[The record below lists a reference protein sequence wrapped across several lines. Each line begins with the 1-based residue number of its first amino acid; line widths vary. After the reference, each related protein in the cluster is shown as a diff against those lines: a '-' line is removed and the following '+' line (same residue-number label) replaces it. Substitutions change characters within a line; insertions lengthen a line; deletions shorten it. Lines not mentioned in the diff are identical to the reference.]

1 MRKWAQNKSYYER
14 KEVLSIDEQ
23 TVFDVLILN
32 SCNSDYLKKIGLEK
46 YGKESDF
53 VNYVKDNKIDRFQ
66 WHRAFIAECL
76 SSNNVNFYEH
86 LRKCQNILFMEQ

>member
-1 MRKWAQNKSYYER
+1 MRKWAQNKPYYER

-46 YGKESDF
+46 YGKDSDF
-53 VNYVKDNKIDRFQ
+53 VNLRIIKLIDFSGT
-66 WHRAFIAECL
+66 EL
-76 SSNNVNFYEH
+76 
-86 LRKCQNILFMEQ
+86 L